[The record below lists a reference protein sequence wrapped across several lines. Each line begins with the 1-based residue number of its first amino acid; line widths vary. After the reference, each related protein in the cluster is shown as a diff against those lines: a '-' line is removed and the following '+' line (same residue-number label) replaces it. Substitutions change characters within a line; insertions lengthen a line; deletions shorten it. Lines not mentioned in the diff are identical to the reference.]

1 MKKYIN
7 QQDMRQANA
16 IDVLSLI
23 REHPGITR
31 RQIANL
37 TEFSW
42 GVVSGITAHLLEERY
57 IIETKR
63 ESSGAGRIPLG
74 LDINGSEHFVLGLDV
89 NSSGFGGVVINLKNE
104 IVAEIARP
112 ADFSDAD
119 SLLAAITALAQD
131 TAQAAGAHS
140 LLCAGVAMQG
150 LVDARRGLSIS
161 LPQCPGW
168 KNVPLAEH
176 LSGALG
182 LPVTLEHGPNCLLWA
197 WSRQAEYDDAILLRV
212 DNGIGMSVMLGGHI
226 LSRPGM
232 FEIGHQP
239 AVRGGIRCT
248 CGRAGCLEAYASM
261 RGLAARASMPFA
273 ALTERAEAGDA
284 AAHGLFAEAARHL
297 AGSVCSASALL
308 DIGNIVLCGDMW
320 QSAPLFEPLFLAE
333 AAAYAVDQPP
343 VFHHMTE
350 HNAAYGA
357 ARIAL
362 ERSLDQI

>member
-42 GVVSGITAHLLEERY
+42 GAVSGITAHLLEERY
-57 IIETKR
+57 IIEEKR
-63 ESSGAGRIPLG
+63 ESTGAGRIPLG
-74 LDINGSEHFVLGLDV
+74 LAVNGSEHFVLGLDV
-89 NSSGFGGVVINLKNE
+89 NSSGFRGVVINLKNE
-104 IVAEIARP
+104 IVTEIARP

-131 TAQAAGAHS
+131 TANAAGEHS
-140 LLCAGVAMQG
+140 LLCVGVAMQG
-150 LVDARRGLSIS
+150 LVDSERGLSVS

-176 LSGALG
+176 LTAALK
-182 LPVTLEHGPNCLLWA
+182 LPVTLEHDPNCLLYA
-197 WSRQAEYDDAILLRV
+197 WSRQAEHDDAILLRV
-212 DNGIGMSVMLGGHI
+212 DNGIGMSVMFGGRI

-239 AVRGGIRCT
+239 AVRDGIPCT
-248 CGRAGCLEAYASM
+248 CGRSGCLEAYASM
-261 RGLAARASMPFA
+261 RGLAARAGISFA
-273 ALTERAEAGDA
+273 ALTERADSGDEDA
-284 AAHGLFAEAARHL
+284 RRLFSEAARYL
-297 AGSVCSASALL
+297 AESVCGASALL
-308 DIGNIVLCGDMW
+308 DIKNIVLCGDMW
-320 QSAPLFEPLFLAE
+320 QRAPHFLPMFFAE
-333 AAAYAVDQPP
+333 AAEYAKDQLPL
-343 VFHHMTE
+343 FCRMTE
-350 HNAAYGA
+350 HNAAFGA
-357 ARIAL
+357 ALIAL